1 MTDREERRTDN
12 LDVLVVGAGPTGLI
26 LALELARRDINIRII
41 DKNSGPSTTSKA
53 LAIHSRSLE
62 MLENMDMVQEFL
74 NRGVELRGVNI
85 HADGKRIA
93 HFSFAELDSLY
104 PFALSIPQN
113 ITEEILIGE
122 LTKRGIRVEW
132 NTMLLDLHDAGVHV
146 SARVKQ
152 GGSEEEVISANYL
165 VGCDG
170 AHSTVRHEL
179 GLAFEGEKY
188 PETWILGDVSAEGDL
203 REDEINLFNTNEG
216 LLAFFPYGGGRFRV
230 VADKES
236 DTTLAENT
244 EKTYTEYTPP
254 TLEELQD
261 AVDRRSYI
269 KEKLSHPLWTSS
281 FSIHRRHV
289 SKYRVNRVFLAGDA
303 AHIHSPAGG
312 QGMNTGMQDAFN
324 LGWKLALAA
333 NNLVTDSFLDSYE
346 EERLAVALNVLQM
359 TDFITKVNTTRNP
372 IAQHIRNRLAPI
384 LSAQEVIQKRIRNN
398 ISEHALN
405 YRKSPIVSEDFPNL
419 LESAASSVLHQFID
433 FKHGPPAGELAPD
446 AFLYPEQITKAEDPV
461 RLHELLKQK
470 DHVLLIFVESES
482 DNLVPEV
489 ERITELAYSFANIEI
504 DIFIIASSQEELKR
518 FQNLK
523 GKEKVALLTDWELS
537 AHHKYGA
544 RGNCLYLLRPDG
556 YIGYRC
562 QPVQSAGLKKHLEK
576 NYLNNEVI
584 NISVNR

>member
-1 MTDREERRTDN
+1 MSDREEKSANN

-26 LALELARRDINIRII
+26 LALELARRDINIRIV

-62 MLENMDMVQEFL
+62 MLENMDLVQEFL
-74 NRGVELRGVNI
+74 KRGVELKGVNI
-85 HADGKRIA
+85 HADNKRIA
-93 HFSFAELDSLY
+93 HFSFEELDSLY

-113 ITEEILIGE
+113 ITEEILIAA
-122 LTKRGIRVEW
+122 LAKNGIRVEW
-132 NTMLLDLHDAGVHV
+132 NTVLLDLNDSGRHV

-152 GGSEEEVISANYL
+152 GGGEEEVISTNYL

-188 PETWILGDVSAEGDL
+188 PETWILGDVVAEGDL
-203 REDEINLFNTNEG
+203 REDEINLFNTDEG

-230 VADKES
+230 VADKEADPALS
-236 DTTLAENT
+236 KNT
-244 EKTYTEYTPP
+244 EKTYTEYTAP

-269 KEKLSHPLWTSS
+269 KEKLSDPLWTSS

-289 SKYRVNRVFLAGDA
+289 SKYRINRVFLAGDA

-312 QGMNTGMQDAFN
+312 QGMNTGMQDSFN
-324 LGWKLALAA
+324 LGWKLALAV

-346 EERLAVALNVLQM
+346 EERLAVALSVLQM

-398 ISEHALN
+398 VSEHALN
-405 YRKSPIVSEDFPNL
+405 YRKSPIVQEDFPNL
-419 LESAASSVLHQFID
+419 LESVSKSGSAMHQFID

-446 AFLYPEQITKAEDPV
+446 AFLCPDGSSENPV
-461 RLHELLKQK
+461 RLHELLKMK
-470 DHVLLIFVESES
+470 DHVLLIFSSSDS
-482 DNLVPEV
+482 DNLVSEV
-489 ERITELAYSFANIEI
+489 EQIAELTCTGTNLDI
-504 DIFIIASSQEELKR
+504 DIFIIASNDAELK
-518 FQNLK
+518 QLENLK
-523 GKEKVALLTDWELS
+523 ETARVTLLTDWELS

-562 QPVQSAGLKKHLEK
+562 QPVQSARLKEHLEK
-576 NYLNNEVI
+576 NYLNNEMI
-584 NISVNR
+584 NISAV